1 MKKYVLNENRKT
13 FIFRQLEIIIA
24 YVVVWAAVSLIYQVS
39 DGGVSGISP
48 FQIKIN
54 LYWFVIAA
62 WLITCGLYCLKF
74 FINHLLEYEMDEDG
88 LSYRHFLKKEQTQIR
103 WKEIKQYG
111 KISKMSF
118 YAFNMVE
125 TDLYMYVSTEDV
137 TPDEILKLPKEVI
150 CIPSVDS
157 VYEEMKSHLFETGE
171 EKSFVSAYEKWKGKQ
186 NIYKTYDNDITIAY
200 YCMSR
205 DSAPFMLGVLIAIMF
220 LIGQVYAG
228 RFFLK
233 IYLIC
238 FLSLYLIFKDT
249 EYSYVVVS
257 DMGIQKISAFRKILK
272 EMRWEEIKNAGTI
285 EEEMQSVFFTD
296 QRITKQEVNHCLIFK
311 KKMPDVIVIRK
322 GMEDKKLMELVEKYK
337 DETLVHKG

>member
-1 MKKYVLNENRKT
+1 
-13 FIFRQLEIIIA
+13 
-24 YVVVWAAVSLIYQVS
+24 
-39 DGGVSGISP
+39 
-48 FQIKIN
+48 
-54 LYWFVIAA
+54 
-62 WLITCGLYCLKF
+62 
-74 FINHLLEYEMDEDG
+74 
-88 LSYRHFLKKEQTQIR
+88 
-103 WKEIKQYG
+103 
-111 KISKMSF
+111 
-118 YAFNMVE
+118 
-125 TDLYMYVSTEDV
+125 
-137 TPDEILKLPKEVI
+137 
-150 CIPSVDS
+150 
-157 VYEEMKSHLFETGE
+157 
-171 EKSFVSAYEKWKGKQ
+171 
-186 NIYKTYDNDITIAY
+186 
-200 YCMSR
+200 MSR

-322 GMEDKKLMELVEKYK
+322 GMEDKKLMALVEKYK
-337 DETLVHKG
+337 DETLLHKG